1 MKFTF
6 CWWIWK
12 LFWID
17 WVLPNYEKTISNHQ
31 NGQSNSKPGRGGTGR
46 VTNGRF
52 AREKMWRTMWISD
65 SLSSWR
71 ALESIPLEKV
81 VPLLCYINGLLKN
94 FRMAN
99 FNPFELRTG
108 RNISKY
114 ITHANLHAKYSIH
127 GAYRYDSTRL
137 KSSDVNYN
145 FWKKPWQ
152 STTKKNLL

>member
-6 CWWIWK
+6 CWSICR
-12 LFWID
+12 LFGLIEF
-17 WVLPNYEKTISNHQ
+17 Y
-31 NGQSNSKPGRGGTGR
+31 
-46 VTNGRF
+46 
-52 AREKMWRTMWISD
+52 RTMKRQFPIIKMASPIPNRD
-65 SLSSWR
+65 EV
-71 ALESIPLEKV
+71 ALVVLQMVDLFGRKCGEPSGFRILCQVGEPLNPFHWKRWFH
-81 VPLLCYINGLLKN
+81 CYVIYGLLKN

-145 FWKKPWQ
+145 FWKKP
-152 STTKKNLL
+152 